1 MWAEE
6 KNNLTPREC
15 ALKWLLVGPMGH
27 RTGVFMQAEKQI
39 LDPVVKSRL
48 HEGIVRQI
56 QRKIIA
62 GEFAIGQKLP
72 PEREVAASL
81 NVNRATLREA
91 LKKLE
96 MQGLVEIRHG
106 DGIYVR
112 NYLESGNLEL
122 FRAMIYMNDVISIDL
137 LKDILDIRKIIV
149 PEMAEAAANRRS
161 ESELHKLEEAV
172 AGANTPSMLERDLLV
187 HHIIALASGN
197 MFYTFILN
205 FFNQLFRDYG
215 YLYFSSAENQERSAK
230 FHRDI
235 FRAIKTRQGEKAK
248 KIMRVVL
255 EYTEQRIYEYYN
267 DNASG
272 LVHNGGVQ

>member
-1 MWAEE
+1 
-6 KNNLTPREC
+6 
-15 ALKWLLVGPMGH
+15 
-27 RTGVFMQAEKQI
+27 MQAEKQI